1 MCQTMWQC
9 PDCGE
14 RMLARHQW
22 GHQCEEAVQASK
34 RRRLLPL
41 SDRPE
46 VTRMLEQAG
55 LTLRI
60 NRNGQEDA
68 P

>member
-22 GHQCEEAVQASK
+22 GHQCQEE
-34 RRRLLPL
+34 
-41 SDRPE
+41 
-46 VTRMLEQAG
+46 T
-55 LTLRI
+55 
-60 NRNGQEDA
+60 
-68 P
+68 